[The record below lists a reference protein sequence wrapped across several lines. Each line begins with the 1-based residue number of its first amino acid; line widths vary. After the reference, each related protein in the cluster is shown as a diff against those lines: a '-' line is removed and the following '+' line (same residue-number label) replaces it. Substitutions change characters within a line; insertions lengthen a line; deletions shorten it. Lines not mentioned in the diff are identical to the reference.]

1 CWKFKPE
8 AHMDTIEYKD
18 LFISESLEH
27 LDRLNQ
33 ALLSLEKNTADRNS
47 LNEIFRTSH
56 TLKGMAATMGFDQ
69 ITELTHQ
76 MENVLDKLR
85 TSQQDIN
92 SEIVDVLFEC
102 LDTLG
107 LLIEEISSAEAQ
119 HIDISALTAKLAK
132 LGAGKPDQA
141 AAPQAKPDPEKAK
154 AGPAAKSTNN
164 KFFASTKPAGE
175 ELNVEHLEEILTK
188 AEEEN
193 YIIYGVKVR
202 VEPTCTFKGVRAFMV
217 YKALSEH
224 GEMIASFPDPQALQ
238 EGSFELEFLLLLL
251 SQRKQELLQRSLKGI
266 AEIESFEVEQLSPGQ
281 IEAFFGDT
289 KAKVKMLVA
298 APESSKEQKK
308 QGVAGRAIQ
317 SIRVSIERLDNLQNL
332 VGELVINKI
341 RLTQIS
347 KQYGMKELKEALI
360 QFDRITNDLQDEVTE
375 VRMVPMEHIFNR
387 FPRMVRDLAKE
398 SHKEI
403 ELYMEGKDIE
413 LDRTVL
419 DEINDPLVHLLRNA
433 VDHGIERPETRLQQ
447 GKSRQGSV
455 RLVAMREKN
464 HVIIKVTDDGMGID
478 PVKMRRVAVE
488 RGLLNIDESERLTDQ
503 EAVNLV
509 SLPGFTTATVV
520 TEVSG
525 RGVGVDAVRTK
536 IESFGGSLRIESKP
550 GEGSAFILRMPMTLA
565 IIQALLFS
573 VGKEVY
579 ALPVINTVET
589 IEFVEQDVKFVQQG
603 EVVVY
608 RDSVLPLMRLHR
620 LLEVPGEESKRT
632 DRAVL
637 VTEVGEMR
645 VGLLVDQVLGQ
656 QEIAIK
662 SLGQMLK
669 SIKGFS
675 GVTILGDGRVSLV
688 LDVPSLL

>member
-1 CWKFKPE
+1 
-8 AHMDTIEYKD
+8 MDTLEYKD

-33 ALLSLEKNTADRNS
+33 ALLALEKDITDQHS

-76 MENVLDKLR
+76 MENVLEKLR
-85 TSQQDIN
+85 VNHEKITPSV
-92 SEIVDVLFEC
+92 VDVLFEC

-107 LLIEEISSAEAQ
+107 ILIEEISSAESKNV
-119 HIDISALTAKLAK
+119 DISGLLEKLKILASGET
-132 LGAGKPDQA
+132 LPAVAVSQPRT
-141 AAPQAKPDPEKAK
+141 AAPAVAQPKSDPMKMADTPDTEQ
-154 AGPAAKSTNN
+154 
-164 KFFASTKPAGE
+164 
-175 ELNVEHLEEILTK
+175 ELSSEHLEELIVK
-188 AEEEN
+188 AEAEG
-193 YIIYGVKVR
+193 YLTYGVRVKVD
-202 VEPTCTFKGVRAFMV
+202 TACSFKGVRAFMV

-224 GEMIASFPDPQALQ
+224 GEIIASFPDPQALQ
-238 EGSFELEFLLLLL
+238 EGEFDLEFLLLVL
-251 SQRKQELLQRSLKGI
+251 SQRKQALLEKSLKNI
-266 AEIESFEVEQLSPGQ
+266 SEIDVFELVQLTADKVED
-281 IEAFFGDT
+281 FFGES
-289 KAKVKMLVA
+289 KVKARILVKTTQ
-298 APESSKEQKK
+298 PEQASKTKT
-308 QGVAGRAIQ
+308 ASGRTIQ

-347 KQYGMKELKEALI
+347 KQYALKELKEALI

-398 SHKEI
+398 GGKEI
-403 ELYMEGKDIE
+403 ELVMEGKEIE

-433 VDHGIERPETRLQQ
+433 VDHGIETSEVRTQQ
-447 GKSRQGSV
+447 NKSRHGLIS
-455 RLVAMREKN
+455 LTAMREKN
-464 HVIIKVTDDGMGID
+464 HVIIKVSDDGRGID
-478 PVKMRRVAVE
+478 PAHIRAVAVK
-488 RGLLNIDESERLTDQ
+488 RGMMSVEESERLSSH
-503 EAVNLV
+503 EVMNLV
-509 SLPGFTTATVV
+509 SLPGFTTAEKV

-536 IESFGGSLRIESKP
+536 IESFGGSLKIESEP
-550 GEGSAFILRMPMTLA
+550 GQGSIFILRMPMTLA

-589 IEFVEQDVKFVQQG
+589 IEFVEEDIKHVQQG
-603 EVVVY
+603 EVVMY
-608 RDSVLPLMRLHR
+608 RDSVLPLLRLHR
-620 LLEVPGEESKRT
+620 ILEVPGEESQSN
-632 DRAVL
+632 DRAIL

-662 SLGQMLK
+662 SLSPMLK

-675 GVTILGDGRVSLV
+675 GVTILGDGRISLV
-688 LDVPSLL
+688 LDVPSLV